1 MSWAHNYR
9 ICPREKFHET
19 CSGLQT
25 HLQEEQKIGY
35 RGSLG
40 PFVSSRT
47 SALMGQAIQWTRIVS
62 TLGLSPIAFLSY
74 VTHLYGWLGL
84 LTKNTKKNIEQGKND
99 NMQNL
104 TEWMEVD
111 LNGLNGLKWTDMAR
125 RDQSG
130 SQQIAID
137 GNGPMWTE
145 MDQVDKIGLKGTK
158 VDLNGLT
165 QTKFY

>member
-1 MSWAHNYR
+1 
-9 ICPREKFHET
+9 
-19 CSGLQT
+19 
-25 HLQEEQKIGY
+25 
-35 RGSLG
+35 
-40 PFVSSRT
+40 
-47 SALMGQAIQWTRIVS
+47 
-62 TLGLSPIAFLSY
+62 
-74 VTHLYGWLGL
+74 
-84 LTKNTKKNIEQGKND
+84 
-99 NMQNL
+99 MQNL